1 MAAGRFEVYRDLTGR
16 FRFRLLSRSGQVIAT
31 GQAYPTRVAAEKGCR
46 AVQRAADGAPIE
58 QR

>member
-1 MAAGRFEVYRDLTGR
+1 MAVGRFEVYRDLTGR
-16 FRFRLLSRSGQVIAT
+16 FRFRLLSSTGQVIAT